1 MKFSRAIDLYIA
13 DMRGE
18 GRINSANTECG
29 YRDTLNAHAAD
40 VDERDPRSTF
50 REDVKRTLERWPN
63 PNTRRKN
70 RSILVSFYDW
80 AMQEL
85 DPPRDSNPARQT
97 RPPKARK
104 PQVYRMTREEV
115 VAFLEAAATRREKRV
130 AYLGVCAGIRNYE
143 LRHLQRRHFERPRW
157 EHVSADI
164 AKGGRERWVP
174 VLPELEPVVAEILAS
189 VGPTEWDSFR
199 RAWLG
204 EYVIPAERWRD
215 PGRNTE
221 RMDLKLKPASRQVLR
236 TVVMELGRRARIH
249 AHLTPHSMRHAFGD
263 HVTRHAGIKNAQALL
278 GHADVGTTQ
287 MYTGAPT
294 LDELAAAIAGY
305 RFGVERTGVPV
316 DARIPRE
323 APTGIEPV
331 YTALQA
337 AA

>member
-1 MKFSRAIDLYIA
+1 
-13 DMRGE
+13 MRGGKGVPE
-18 GRINSANTECG
+18 TVAEHP
-29 YRDTLNAHAAD
+29 LVFA
-40 VDERDPRSTF
+40 TF
-50 REDVKRTLERWPN
+50 TAP
-63 PNTRRKN
+63 
-70 RSILVSFYDW
+70 SFG
-80 AMQEL
+80 
-85 DPPRDSNPARQT
+85 PH
-97 RPPKARK
+97 
-104 PQVYRMTREEV
+104 VYRMTRDEV
-115 VAFLEAAATRREKRV
+115 IAFLGAAVTRREQRV
-130 AYLGVCAGIRNYE
+130 ASWASAPGSATMNCGN
-143 LRHLQRRHFERPRW
+143 LQRRHFERPRW
-157 EHVSADI
+157 VHVSADI

-174 VLPELEPVVAEILAS
+174 VLPELEPVVGEILAS
-189 VGPTEWDSFR
+189 VDATAWDPAARS
-199 RAWLG
+199 WIG
-204 EYVIPAERWRD
+204 EYVVPAERWRD

-236 TVVMELGRRARIH
+236 TVVMELGHRAGIH

-305 RFGVERTGVPV
+305 RFGVQRTSVRNDPQ
-316 DARIPRE
+316 IPRE